1 VAEVFVESLRLLV
14 HIGEGDDT
22 ALAMKSILEVAI
34 TPPNEELH
42 VNLLRRV
49 DKILPLF
56 NLTLARGVGRIH
68 HRVSE
73 IRDLFFRKG
82 NWSE

>member
-1 VAEVFVESLRLLV
+1 MAEVFVESLRLLV

>member
-14 HIGEGDDT
+14 RIGEGDDT

-42 VNLLRRV
+42 RV

-73 IRDLFFRKG
+73 IRDLFFHKG